1 MTTTALAVGA
11 ATWGVIMALSPLL
24 QIRRMVARRSSEDV
38 SISYFIV
45 LLVGFGL
52 WIAYG
57 ISITNAA
64 LVIPNAVALVVG
76 TVTIGVAAWYR
87 RDDRSRADS

>member
-1 MTTTALAVGA
+1 MSTTALAIGA
-11 ATWGVIMALSPLL
+11 ATWGVVMALSPLL
-24 QIRRMVARRSSEDV
+24 QIRRMIERSSSEDV

-57 ISITNAA
+57 ISITNVA
-64 LVIPNAVALVVG
+64 LVVPNAVALVVG
-76 TVTIGVAAWYR
+76 TATIMVAAWYR
-87 RDDRSRADS
+87 RGHRSRTDS